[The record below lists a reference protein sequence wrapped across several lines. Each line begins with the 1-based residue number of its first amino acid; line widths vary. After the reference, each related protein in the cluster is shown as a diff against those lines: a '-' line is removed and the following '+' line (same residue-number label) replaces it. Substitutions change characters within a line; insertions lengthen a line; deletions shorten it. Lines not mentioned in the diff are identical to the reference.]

1 MLAPKYGLKGVAY
14 ARVIQ
19 NLIILIFSWF
29 FLRKYLP
36 LLPVFPYKWDKKLF
50 REIVGY
56 GINFQIISVA
66 RMLYDPITKALLTK
80 FGGLSLVGYY
90 EMANKLIYQIRSLK
104 VSANQILVPAFA
116 DLK

>member
-1 MLAPKYGLKGVAY
+1 
-14 ARVIQ
+14 
-19 NLIILIFSWF
+19 
-29 FLRKYLP
+29 
-36 LLPVFPYKWDKKLF
+36 
-50 REIVGY
+50 
-56 GINFQIISVA
+56 
-66 RMLYDPITKALLTK
+66 MLYDPITKALLTK